1 MSQPIRIQRKRT
13 KGFNLQAQSPDGRQ
27 VVSVCRPGKWGNGF
41 KVVQSGAAW
50 AVFDVSYVGNACW
63 FDFDTKE
70 EATLWSVQSF
80 VTSKQLFGW
89 GEIEELRGK
98 HLACFCEI
106 GSPCHADELLKEA
119 NK

>member
-1 MSQPIRIQRKRT
+1 MSHPIRIQRKRT

-27 VVSVCRPGKWGNGF
+27 VVSVCRPGKWGNKF

-50 AVFDVSYVGNACW
+50 TVVEAGISGPLCW
-63 FDFDTKE
+63 FETKE
-70 EATLWSVQSF
+70 EAILWSVAMF
-80 VTSKQLFGW
+80 VMWKNIFGW
-89 GEIEELRGK
+89 GEIEELTGK

>member
-27 VVSVCRPGKWGNGF
+27 VVSVCRPGKWGNKF

-50 AVFDVSYVGNACW
+50 AVMESGISVNLCLFK
-63 FDFDTKE
+63 TKE
-70 EATLWSVQSF
+70 EATRWSIQAF